1 MKYTPHNPQKT
12 NNIIHFTR
20 LLYLCLISAG
30 NNEYLLVNTYKTQA
44 QALLSGHRNVGGYPI
59 IPHCI
64 PSILHYMYKLFLYIQ
79 YIYFLMYM
87 CVYIYIFMCI
97 YNIYIYMYI
106 IYYIG
111 VSILMKAYEITKKK
125 KLPQS
130 RCPSFREWP
139 LLREQFLCFPLHT
152 AASLE
157 EWPWS
162 GRTLRVSKNFSEA
175 WLEAEMVME
184 CVMSWAGQIE
194 ALTNPRFTQRNGQK
208 KHPFWR

>member
-20 LLYLCLISAG
+20 LLYVYLISAG

-44 QALLSGHRNVGGYPI
+44 QALLSGHRNLGGCPI

-79 YIYFLMYM
+79 YIYIFNVY
-87 CVYIYIFMCI
+87 VYIYV
-97 YNIYIYMYI
+97 YI

-111 VSILMKAYEITKKK
+111 VSILVKAYEITKKK

-152 AASLE
+152 ATSLE
-157 EWPWS
+157 EWP
-162 GRTLRVSKNFSEA
+162 
-175 WLEAEMVME
+175 
-184 CVMSWAGQIE
+184 
-194 ALTNPRFTQRNGQK
+194 
-208 KHPFWR
+208 